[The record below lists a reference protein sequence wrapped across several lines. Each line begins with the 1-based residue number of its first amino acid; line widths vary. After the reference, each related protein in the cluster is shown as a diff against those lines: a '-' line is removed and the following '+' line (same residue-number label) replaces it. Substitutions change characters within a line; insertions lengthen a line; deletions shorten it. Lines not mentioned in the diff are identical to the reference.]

1 MRRSAKVWV
10 SRKLADLR
18 GGHLSPEVFSACM
31 GQARAFGLLSVW
43 DEDIRVI
50 PATRPTESST
60 LTALGNLTRGV
71 DSAVATG
78 TARASVRLF
87 SAVAPAPAL
96 PLDTPRAPTAPTPE
110 AAGQLALDQRIPATG
125 KARAAPPQ
133 ENATGAGGVRVP
145 VVVAPSPLPEPHSGP
160 QRPSGQERSAE
171 TAIGRR
177 RPDLR
182 KGTDTPAHQARSS
195 LSNALLAGVWS
206 RLSSDP
212 GLTRAIARRRRQPA

>member
-10 SRKLADLR
+10 SRKLADLP

-31 GQARAFGLLSVW
+31 GQARAFGQLSVW
-43 DEDIRVI
+43 DEDIRAI

-133 ENATGAGGVRVP
+133 ETPRARAGSEFRSWSRPALSQSRTPG
-145 VVVAPSPLPEPHSGP
+145 PSGR
-160 QRPSGQERSAE
+160 QAKRGRQKRPSDAD
-171 TAIGRR
+171 GR
-177 RPDLR
+177 
-182 KGTDTPAHQARSS
+182 
-195 LSNALLAGVWS
+195 
-206 RLSSDP
+206 
-212 GLTRAIARRRRQPA
+212 I